1 VGGVD
6 FPALYATKH
15 ALSVRFV
22 RRARCVLANVISIA
36 SYNDE
41 EIYMTT
47 RFRACGVLLAATLAA
62 PAAAQQFPLKPVR
75 IIVPFPAGGGVDIV
89 ARGLTPYLSERWKQQ
104 AIVDNR
110 PGAGTIVGTDIAAK
124 SPPDGYTLLLANT
137 AHAINAT
144 LHKTLV
150 FDPIKDFA
158 PITLVATQPSVL
170 VVHPSVP
177 VKSVKELIALA
188 KAKPGQLN
196 YASSGN
202 GTPPHL
208 SAAMFSNMTGVQL
221 IHVPYK
227 GAAPALTD
235 LLGGQVQLMFATII
249 SVGPHLSSG
258 RVRPIAVTSAKRSAA
273 LPDLPTIAEAGVP
286 GYEATAWFMLLAPAK
301 TPAALIERMS
311 RDTAEIV
318 KRADVKDRFAKEGA
332 EALGTTP
339 AEAAAYLKSEIARW
353 GKVVIAAKIQPE

>member
-1 VGGVD
+1 MTFRYILAG
-6 FPALYATKH
+6 A
-15 ALSVRFV
+15 
-22 RRARCVLANVISIA
+22 VLAA
-36 SYNDE
+36 S
-41 EIYMTT
+41 
-47 RFRACGVLLAATLAA
+47 FAAPLAAQT
-62 PAAAQQFPLKPVR
+62 FPVKPVR

-89 ARGLTPYLSERWKQQ
+89 ARGLAPLLSERWKQQ

-110 PGAGTIVGTDIAAK
+110 PGAGTVIGAEIAAR

-144 LHKTLV
+144 LYKKLP
-150 FDPIKDFA
+150 FDPVADFS
-158 PITLVATQPSVL
+158 PITLIATQPSVL

-188 KAKPGQLN
+188 KAKPGALN

-208 SAAMFSNMTGVQL
+208 SAAMFTNMTGTQL
-221 IHVPYK
+221 THVPYK

-249 SVGPHLSSG
+249 SVGPQLPSG
-258 RVRPIAVTSAKRSAA
+258 RLRPIAVTSAKRSPT
-273 LPDLPTIAEAGVP
+273 LPDLPTVAESGVP
-286 GYEATAWFMLLAPAK
+286 GFEATAWFMLMAPAK
-301 TPAALIERMS
+301 TPPALVDRIY
-311 RDTAEIV
+311 RDTAEV
-318 KRADVKDRFAKEGA
+318 LGRRDVKDRYAKEGA
-332 EALGTTP
+332 EPVGSAPAQALTF
-339 AEAAAYLKSEIARW
+339 LKSEIARW

>member
-1 VGGVD
+1 MTFRYTLAG
-6 FPALYATKH
+6 A
-15 ALSVRFV
+15 
-22 RRARCVLANVISIA
+22 VLAA
-36 SYNDE
+36 SVC
-41 EIYMTT
+41 
-47 RFRACGVLLAATLAA
+47 APLAAQT
-62 PAAAQQFPLKPVR
+62 FPVKPVR

-89 ARGLTPYLSERWKQQ
+89 ARGLAPLLSERWKQQ

-110 PGAGTIVGTDIAAK
+110 PGAGTVIGAEIAAR

-144 LHKTLV
+144 LYRKLP
-150 FDPIKDFA
+150 FDPVADFS
-158 PITLVATQPSVL
+158 PITLIATQPSVL

-188 KAKPGQLN
+188 KAKPGTLN

-208 SAAMFSNMTGVQL
+208 SAAMFTNMTSTQL
-221 IHVPYK
+221 THVPYK

-249 SVGPHLSSG
+249 SVGPHLPSG
-258 RVRPIAVTSAKRSAA
+258 RLRPIAVTSAKRSPT
-273 LPDLPTIAEAGVP
+273 LPDLPTVAEAGVP
-286 GYEATAWFMLLAPAK
+286 GFEATAWFMLMAPAK
-301 TPAALIERMS
+301 TPPALVDRIY
-311 RDTAEIV
+311 RDTAEV
-318 KRADVKDRFAKEGA
+318 LGRRDVKDRYAKEGA
-332 EALGTTP
+332 EPVGNSPAQAL
-339 AEAAAYLKSEIARW
+339 AYLKSEIARW